1 MEAYLILDRGDDVLA
16 DFCHQNAAQNHN
28 LKLAER
34 SVENVAKLKYLG
46 TA

>member
-1 MEAYLILDRGDDVLA
+1 MEAKLKLEETNYLLIS
-16 DFCHQNAAQNHN
+16 CHQNAAQNHN
-28 LKLAER
+28 IKLAER